1 MNEAA
6 ERMLLDSSLR
16 QLKLP
21 AMLRDYG
28 ECSRQ
33 SRESGDSY
41 ESFLLALTT
50 REVEQRQGR
59 QLQRRMREAHFPYLK
74 TLEKTD
80 LGKWVGLSALKVREY
95 AECGYIAQKEN
106 IVILGKHGTG
116 KTHAAIAFG
125 LEACRKGYRVLF
137 TTAADLVN
145 TLVEAREEKQLKR
158 FLLRMA
164 KYSLLIVDELGYLP
178 FSREGSQLL
187 FQVFSQRYEQGSL
200 LVTTN
205 LPFPQWTGV
214 FEDVNLTAALLDRL
228 THHCHILQFDWE
240 SIRLTE
246 SLKGKNRT
254 RQKSENREV
263 AATSAPAGP
272 KKDINQDGSPYPS

>member
-1 MNEAA
+1 MNDAA
-6 ERMLLDSSLR
+6 EQMLLDSSLR

-33 SRESGDSY
+33 SRETGDSY

-50 REVEQRQGR
+50 REIEQRQSR
-59 QLQRRMREAHFPYLK
+59 QLQRRVREAHFPYLK

-80 LGKWVGLSALKVREY
+80 LGKWVGLSTLKVREY
-95 AECGYIAQKEN
+95 AECGYLAQKEN

-116 KTHAAIAFG
+116 KTHAAIVFG
-125 LEACRKGYRVLF
+125 LEACRKGHRVLF

-158 FLLRMA
+158 CLLRMA

-178 FSREGSQLL
+178 FSREGAQLL

-205 LPFPQWTGV
+205 LPFPQWTSV
-214 FEDVNLTAALLDRL
+214 FDDVNLTAALLDRL

-246 SLKGKNRT
+246 SLKGKNRA
-254 RQKSENREV
+254 RQKSDIREV
-263 AATSAPAGP
+263 AAPSAPLEP
-272 KKDINQDGSPYPS
+272 KKDINQNGAPYPS

>member
-1 MNEAA
+1 V
-6 ERMLLDSSLR
+6 LLDSSLKH
-16 QLKLP
+16 LKLP

-28 ECSRQ
+28 ECARQ

-41 ESFLLALTT
+41 ETFLLALTT
-50 REVEQRQGR
+50 REVEQRSQAAA
-59 QLQRRMREAHFPYLK
+59 EANPRGAFSVS
-74 TLEKTD
+74 EDAGDND
-80 LGKWVGLSALKVREY
+80 LSKWVGLSALKVREY
-95 AECGYIAQKEN
+95 AECGYIAQKKN

-125 LEACRKGYRVLF
+125 LEACRKGHRVLF

-145 TLVEAREEKQLKR
+145 TLVERREERQLKR
-158 FLLRMA
+158 YLWRMA

-200 LVTTN
+200 LVITN
-205 LPFPQWTGV
+205 LPFPQWTSV

-246 SLKGKNRT
+246 SLHGKSRI

-272 KKDINQDGSPYPS
+272 IKDINQDGSLYPS